1 MTGLQEPNPGEDEQ
15 AFVLDPAL
23 EAWAQTHLATVC
35 PQSSATLE
43 TDVAYEMGLRVG
55 RERFAHEEIRRRRA
69 IAVLSSLAGMAAMG
83 LLVMLL
89 PDSMSPPNWG
99 SGDRADMVVR
109 RPEVGFDSPDAISR
123 EPSLRWE
130 RLVEQAFET
139 PLSRGTDH
147 VTPSDKQSLE
157 LPPPSLLT
165 PVDYRRELGLQ
176 METNNQS

>member
-1 MTGLQEPNPGEDEQ
+1 MTGLEESNPGEDEQ
-15 AFVLDPAL
+15 APLLDPAL
-23 EAWAQTHLATVC
+23 EAWARTHLAAVR
-35 PQSSATLE
+35 PQPSATLE

-89 PDSMSPPNWG
+89 PDSVSPPNWD
-99 SGDRADMVVR
+99 SGDRADLVVR
-109 RPEVGFDSPDAISR
+109 RPEVGFDSPDAIPR

-139 PLSRGTDH
+139 PLSRGTAEATFSEQQSFDLRS
-147 VTPSDKQSLE
+147 PS
-157 LPPPSLLT
+157 PLT
-165 PVDYRRELGLQ
+165 PIDYRRELGPQ

>member
-1 MTGLQEPNPGEDEQ
+1 MTGLQEPNPREDEQ

-43 TDVAYEMGLRVG
+43 TDLAYEMGLRVG

-69 IAVLSSLAGMAAMG
+69 IAVLSSLVGMAAMG

-89 PDSMSPPNWG
+89 PDSVSPPNWD

-139 PLSRGTDH
+139 PLTRGTEH